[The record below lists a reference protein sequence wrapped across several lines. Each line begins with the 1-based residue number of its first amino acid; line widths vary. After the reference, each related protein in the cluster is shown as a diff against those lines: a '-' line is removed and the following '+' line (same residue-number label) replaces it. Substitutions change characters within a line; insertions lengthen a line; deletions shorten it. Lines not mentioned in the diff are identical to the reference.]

1 MSPATRNRSP
11 NYQPAGGS
19 RTGIDSTMCF
29 SGFLLSGDRQFLRD
43 LHYMV
48 YVDGFQFHR
57 RLYSLYLL
65 LGIPI
70 RIQIGTGSLS
80 LSLSACVCVCL
91 LFSVLSRPSNVTLL
105 SSQSRTVTRCS
116 TASVASPVLAVRVTC
131 YLDSRSFDLTSPDSY
146 QTNIRQTH
154 HSSPIIPWTETA
166 FTIPIIS
173 AALK

>member
-29 SGFLLSGDRQFLRD
+29 SGSLLSGDRQFLRD

-80 LSLSACVCVCL
+80 LSACVCVCVYCSACCHARPAL
-91 LFSVLSRPSNVTLL
+91 LCCRPSHGL
-105 SSQSRTVTRCS
+105 
-116 TASVASPVLAVRVTC
+116 SPVAQRRAWPHPSWQFVSRGISTLAH
-131 YLDSRSFDLTSPDSY
+131 STSPH
-146 QTNIRQTH
+146 QIAIRQTSDRH
-154 HSSPIIPWTETA
+154 TTLLLLSHG
-166 FTIPIIS
+166 
-173 AALK
+173 LKRPSRFRSYQLR